1 MSEVLKKEK
10 IEKILIAKIS
20 RVEAMNALNKEVLN
34 SLKNLFEEA
43 REDKEIAGI
52 ILTGDGEK
60 AFVAGAD
67 IKEFSSYG
75 PMEAYNMAKRGQ
87 EVFSL
92 IENFPKPVIAAVNG
106 YALGGGCELALSCH
120 IRIASN
126 KAKFGQP
133 EVNLGI
139 IPGYGGTQRLPRIVG
154 LGRAIELILTGRM
167 IDAEEAFRIGLVNK
181 VVEESQLLEES
192 KKILNQI
199 IEKAP
204 IAVEMALNSIIS
216 GIEMNKEEG
225 LKLERANFAT
235 LFSTEDMK
243 EGVSAFIEKRK
254 PNFKGI

>member
-1 MSEVLKKEK
+1 MSDVLKTIKV
-10 IEKILIAKIS
+10 EKILICTIS
-20 RVEAMNALNKEVLN
+20 RPEVMNALNKEVLN
-34 SLKNLFEEA
+34 SLKDLFEKA
-43 REDKEIAGI
+43 RENNEIRGI
-52 ILTGDGEK
+52 ILTGEGEK

-75 PMEAYNMAKRGQ
+75 PMEAYKMSEKGQ
-87 EVFSL
+87 EIFSL

-120 IRIASN
+120 IRIASKN
-126 KAKFGQP
+126 AKFGQP

-139 IPGYGGTQRLPRIVG
+139 IPGYGGTQRLPRIIG
-154 LGRAIELILTGRM
+154 LGRAIELILTGKM
-167 IDAEEAFRIGLVNK
+167 IDSEEAFRIGLVNK
-181 VVEESQLLEES
+181 VVEQNELIEES

-204 IAVEMALNSIIS
+204 IAIEMALNSIIS
-216 GIEMNKEEG
+216 GIEMTKEEG
-225 LKLERANFAT
+225 LKLERSNFAN

-254 PNFKGI
+254 PNFKGK

>member
-1 MSEVLKKEK
+1 MSDVLKTIKV
-10 IEKILIAKIS
+10 EKILICTIS
-20 RVEAMNALNKEVLN
+20 RPEAMNALNKEVLN
-34 SLKNLFEEA
+34 SLKDFFEKA
-43 REDKEIAGI
+43 REDNEVGGI
-52 ILTGDGEK
+52 ILTGEGEK

-75 PMEAYNMAKRGQ
+75 PIEAYKMSEKGQ
-87 EVFSL
+87 EIFSL
-92 IENFPKPVIAAVNG
+92 IENFPKPVVAAVNG

-120 IRIASN
+120 IRIASKN
-126 KAKFGQP
+126 AKFGQP

-154 LGRAIELILTGRM
+154 FGRAIELILTGKM
-167 IDAEEAFRIGLVNK
+167 IDSEEAFRIGLVNK
-181 VVEESQLLEES
+181 VVEQNELIEES

-204 IAVEMALNSIIS
+204 IAIEMALNSIIS
-216 GIEMNKEEG
+216 GIEMTKEEG
-225 LKLERANFAT
+225 LKLERSNFAN

-254 PNFKGI
+254 PNFKGK

>member
-10 IEKILIAKIS
+10 DGKIVIGIIS
-20 RVEAMNALNKEVLN
+20 RTEAMNALNKDVLW
-34 SLKNLFEEA
+34 SLKKLFEEA
-43 REDKEIAGI
+43 REDKETSGI

-75 PMEAYNMAKRGQ
+75 PFEAYKMAERGQ
-87 EVFSL
+87 EIFSL
-92 IENFPKPVIAAVNG
+92 IENFPKPVLAAVNG

-120 IRIASN
+120 IRIAS
-126 KAKFGQP
+126 KTAKFGQP

-139 IPGYGGTQRLPRIVG
+139 IPGYGGTQRLSRIVG
-154 LGRAIELILTGRM
+154 VGRAIELILTGKM

-181 VVEESQLLEES
+181 VVEQGELLQEA

-204 IAVEMALNSIIS
+204 IAIELALNSIIS
-216 GIEMNKEEG
+216 GIEMTKDEG

-254 PNFKGI
+254 PNFKGK